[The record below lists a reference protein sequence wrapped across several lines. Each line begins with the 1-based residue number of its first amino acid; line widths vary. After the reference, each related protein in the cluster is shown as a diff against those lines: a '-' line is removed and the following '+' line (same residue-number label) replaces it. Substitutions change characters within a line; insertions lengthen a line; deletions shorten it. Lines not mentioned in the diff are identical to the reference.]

1 MATDEPER
9 ADGSSEYT
17 IRGGRADADRLAR
30 QAEVMAGATGALL
43 DAIGVQPGWA
53 CLDVGC
59 GDGQVSVELARRV
72 GRTGRVM
79 GVDSDAQAIEL
90 AREAAE
96 ASEAPVTFVCCDIR
110 ELRETEHFELA
121 YARLV
126 LSHLT
131 DPAAALRAMHV
142 ALRPGGVVAVEDL
155 FTGTLRADPPAAA
168 IDQLQKVYSAT
179 VRHHG
184 GDPTIGPRLVAM
196 VTASGFEDVR
206 EIVVTNPMTTV
217 DQKLFIVELLDN
229 MRPAIVGAEAA
240 TESELDEI
248 RLGLERSARD
258 PGSVFYQAQI
268 HQVWGFRPQ

>member
-1 MATDEPER
+1 
-9 ADGSSEYT
+9 
-17 IRGGRADADRLAR
+17 
-30 QAEVMAGATGALL
+30 MAGATGALL

-248 RLGLERSARD
+248 RAGLERSARD